1 MTVVVEAATCQSARA
16 ESQLQHLLADRRGG
30 AVVMRPSRR
39 VLKALQALLLQA
51 LHLTYETGPFVTY
64 DVPAW
69 ASGRPSRVVV
79 SSAGLIITVTDGEEK
94 SSNAKDGARQGQALS
109 LMMVVDHS
117 DVTATSTGLDG
128 ADLIRRC

>member
-69 ASGRPSRVVV
+69 ASGRPSRVVFL
-79 SSAGLIITVTDGEEK
+79 SAAGLVITVTGHQ
-94 SSNAKDGARQGQALS
+94 R
-109 LMMVVDHS
+109 
-117 DVTATSTGLDG
+117 
-128 ADLIRRC
+128 